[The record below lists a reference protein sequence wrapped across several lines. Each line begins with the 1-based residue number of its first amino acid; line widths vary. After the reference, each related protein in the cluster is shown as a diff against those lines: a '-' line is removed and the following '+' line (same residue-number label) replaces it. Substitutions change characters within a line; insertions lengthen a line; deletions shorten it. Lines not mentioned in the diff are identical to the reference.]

1 MTMKAEIRAMQ
12 VQTKECRGLPGA
24 VKEAVKRQ
32 EGSAL
37 ESGEEVWPADTFIWD
52 AQSPEL

>member
-1 MTMKAEIRAMQ
+1 MKAEISAMQ

-37 ESGEEVWPADTFIWD
+37 ESGEEVWPTDTFIWD
-52 AQSPEL
+52 TQSPEL